1 MTEHSNIPVPSAD
14 DQPDQ
19 EAGGS
24 SGEQT
29 TGQGQDV
36 HSRKGAS
43 LFERASGRFG
53 LDPFK
58 PAALRRDLAD
68 LPKVRR
74 KLVRPANAKAEAAK
88 HGKISPALTASASE
102 IEPPLTQAAET
113 MHVEEAREPV
123 QFPAQLH
130 GVDRAVLAERGF
142 IVPGGEANTLLEEFR
157 IAKRQLLSTARALG
171 TEKSRIVLISSPLPG
186 EGKTFCSVNLALAMA
201 AERNI
206 EVLLVD
212 GDVAKPSICSVLGIE
227 GGPGLMNALADPE
240 TRVEDFVLRTDIDGL
255 SVLPAG
261 DAGTA
266 GTGGTD
272 HLASEKT
279 DHIFER
285 LSRDAPNR
293 MIIIDSPPTLA
304 ASPAAEFAKHAGQTV
319 LVARADRTGRSALE
333 DAYGLLSACSDIKL
347 LLNGADFS
355 PSGRRFGTYHAGAD

>member
-1 MTEHSNIPVPSAD
+1 MTEHSNIPIPSTD
-14 DQPDQ
+14 DQPDRD
-19 EAGGS
+19 AGDGS
-24 SGEQT
+24 NEQVP
-29 TGQGQDV
+29 GQGEDV
-36 HSRKGAS
+36 HSGKGAS

-88 HGKISPALTASASE
+88 HAKASPGLTASASE
-102 IEPPLTQAAET
+102 AEPPLAQVAET
-113 MHVEEAREPV
+113 IHVEEAREPV
-123 QFPAQLH
+123 QFPAQIH
-130 GVDRAVLAERGF
+130 GVDRTVLAEQGF

-157 IAKRQLLSTARALG
+157 IAKRQLLSSARALG
-171 TEKSRIVLISSPLPG
+171 TGKSRVVLISSPLPG
-186 EGKTFCSVNLALAMA
+186 EGKTFCSVNLALAMV
-201 AERNI
+201 AERNV

-212 GDVAKPSICSVLGIE
+212 GDVAKPSICNILGIKA
-227 GGPGLMNALADPE
+227 GAGLMDALADPDS
-240 TRVEDFVLRTDIDGL
+240 RVEDFVLRTDIDGL

-272 HLASEKT
+272 HLASERT
-279 DHIFER
+279 AHIFER
-285 LSRDAPNR
+285 LSKDAPNR

-333 DAYGLLSACSDIKL
+333 DAYRLLSACFDIKL

>member
-1 MTEHSNIPVPSAD
+1 MTEHSNIPVPSAE

-19 EAGGS
+19 EAGDVS
-24 SGEQT
+24 NEKA

-74 KLVRPANAKAEAAK
+74 KLVEPAKAKVEAEK
-88 HGKISPALTASASE
+88 HGKKSPALMANASE
-102 IEPPLTQAAET
+102 IESLAAQAAES
-113 MHVEEAREPV
+113 MHVEEACEPV
-123 QFPAQLH
+123 QFPAQVH
-130 GVDRAVLAERGF
+130 GVDRAILAEQGF

-171 TEKSRIVLISSPLPG
+171 TGKSRVVLISSPLPG
-186 EGKTFCSVNLALAMA
+186 EGKTFCSVNLALAMT
-201 AERNI
+201 AERNV

-212 GDVAKPSICSVLGIE
+212 GDVPKPSICKVLGIE
-227 GGPGLMNALADPE
+227 AGAGLMDALADPE
-240 TRVEDFVLRTDIDGL
+240 SRVEDYVLRTDIDGL

-261 DAGTA
+261 TA
-266 GTGGTD
+266 GTEDTD
-272 HLASEKT
+272 HLASERT
-279 DHIFER
+279 AHIFER
-285 LSRDAPNR
+285 LSKDAPNR

-333 DAYGLLSACSDIKL
+333 DAYRLLSACSDIKL
-347 LLNGADFS
+347 LLNAADFS